1 MAIDELNRT
10 LELKPD
16 YTSASNML
24 AILYCGNGNRNAA
37 VNVCENAIK
46 YDPDNYELYFNAA
59 IAYME
64 MKDYENAKK
73 YFTIATLKNSEL
85 AEAYFGLGQIAVIKE
100 EYSVAEENYI
110 KAIRVN
116 PEYPNPYY
124 NISRIYAYRK
134 EYAKVMENLTQA
146 VKLNPAYKQRI
157 RNDGA
162 FDFMKNMND
171 FKALISD

>member
-1 MAIDELNRT
+1 
-10 LELKPD
+10 
-16 YTSASNML
+16 
-24 AILYCGNGNRNAA
+24 
-37 VNVCENAIK
+37 
-46 YDPDNYELYFNAA
+46 
-59 IAYME
+59 ME

-73 YFTIATLKNSEL
+73 YFTMATLKNSEL